1 MTYIHKNVRV
11 KQILLYFNL
20 EQLILEREV
29 SIVLNFHCVL
39 STQAV
44 IRRQKR
50 GAGTE
55 FTMNVHIC
63 LVFSSESVLND

>member
-20 EQLILEREV
+20 EQLILEREM
-29 SIVLNFHCVL
+29 SIVLNFHCML
-39 STQAV
+39 SAQAV

-50 GAGTE
+50 GAGAG
-55 FTMNVHIC
+55 FTMTVHIC